1 MDNVTHALAGGL
13 LAAASIVLVERRTR
27 RPVSTGFR
35 RAAATLGVVAAELP
49 DADLLYAGPMMGMG
63 KLGYLL
69 HHRGH
74 THTVLFAV
82 AAALLAWGAVLLARR
97 RSRDPVER
105 RALLSVALVGTL
117 SHLAL
122 DFTNSYGVHPFWP
135 VNDAWFYGDAVFII
149 EPWLWI
155 VALPALWV
163 VFRGRVSRTL
173 FALALVAIL
182 AASWTLGQVARDVA
196 IALTIGAVAWSA
208 VVLRS
213 PPARA
218 VLVGAVAWAAVEATF
233 FAAERVARDAV
244 RTAVGDRTY
253 RDAVLNPAVGDPRCV
268 RALVVELDGDV
279 YRATSAVAPFPALR
293 DAAACGAPRDGMD
306 VGMVPSARPS
316 TEAVRWGASW
326 SASAAELA
334 QLARTNCEV
343 DAALRFVRV
352 PAWQR
357 LPGGGVQLWDMRYGR
372 GGFAEV
378 VSDERPARCPTN
390 VPPWTPPRLDLLG
403 AR

>member
-233 FAAERVARDAV
+233 FAAERAARDAV
-244 RTAVGDRTY
+244 RTAVGERTY

-279 YRATSAVAPFPALR
+279 YRATSAEIFNGP
-293 DAAACGAPRDGMD
+293 
-306 VGMVPSARPS
+306 
-316 TEAVRWGASW
+316 
-326 SASAAELA
+326 
-334 QLARTNCEV
+334 
-343 DAALRFVRV
+343 
-352 PAWQR
+352 
-357 LPGGGVQLWDMRYGR
+357 
-372 GGFAEV
+372 
-378 VSDERPARCPTN
+378 VSHD
-390 VPPWTPPRLDLLG
+390 PPM
-403 AR
+403 AN